1 MSDWLPPSFD
11 CRDAFPALCPVLE
24 EPIQQ
29 HLGTCWFHSAVT
41 ALRCWFLSG
50 SNIPSNT
57 RLVPVPPQAM
67 PHCGSEREG
76 YPEKVLESLTG
87 IPPKR
92 LQGQDEIRR
101 SLKRSGPVVSV
112 AYQTPAGAHAVVI
125 FGYKTTEDGQLMWLV
140 KDSNASQGADVYETP
155 FGQYGIEDVVLEIPQ
170 PTDGGRLPG
179 IDPSPFPQPTYSPRP
194 IPQPTYSPRL
204 PGIDP
209 SPLPQPIFQAIPP
222 ISPTSGGAIPQ
233 AA

>member
-1 MSDWLPPSFD
+1 
-11 CRDAFPALCPVLE
+11 
-24 EPIQQ
+24 
-29 HLGTCWFHSAVT
+29 
-41 ALRCWFLSG
+41 
-50 SNIPSNT
+50 
-57 RLVPVPPQAM
+57 M

-209 SPLPQPIFQAIPP
+209 PPLRPITQPTYSPRLPGIDPSPLPQPIFQAIPP